1 MINSIINYNKKQY
14 KVLAK
19 SSNGWITIEDI
30 DTKETQKIRTSQL
43 TEKTEK
49 TSSSPKKADKAPLS
63 PKKTDKAPLSPKKA
77 DKAPSSPKKAVKKA
91 TEKVD
96 REVGNSANVHKEV
109 MLAKTFDPEK
119 HDPSGWLC
127 TEKIDGVRAYW
138 NHNKCN
144 LYTRKGNV
152 IECPKW
158 FKEHLPRHIDLDGE
172 LWIGYEQ
179 FNKVSGIARKHV
191 PIDEEW
197 QDVKYI
203 VFDVPVPNIPYE
215 ERVVMYSNIVKDLP
229 DNFEYLVPKPVTD
242 LDHLLK
248 TLVYMENKGAE
259 GLMIREPG
267 SMYERKRSSCLLKVK
282 SFKDDEG
289 IVVGYEKGKGKYS
302 DLVGT
307 IVLKHKNGQLIHLG
321 TGLTDED
328 RENPPPLGTMIT
340 YKYFEENNGIPRF
353 PVYVGPRYDI

>member
-1 MINSIINYNKKQY
+1 MNNSIIYNNKQY

-19 SSNGWITIEDI
+19 TSNGWLSLENE
-30 DTKETQKIRTSQL
+30 DTKETLKIRSSQL
-43 TEKTEK
+43 VTEVPKKTEK
-49 TSSSPKKADKAPLS
+49 VPLSPKKTEKAPLS
-63 PKKTDKAPLSPKKA
+63 PKKTEKAEKTIEVPKSPKNKKT
-77 DKAPSSPKKAVKKA
+77 DK
-91 TEKVD
+91 TRKVD
-96 REVGNSANVHKEV
+96 REVGNTANVHGEV

-138 NHNKCN
+138 NHKKGN
-144 LYTRKGNV
+144 LYTRKGHV
-152 IECPKW
+152 IGCPKW
-158 FKEHLPRHIDLDGE
+158 FKEHLPKHVDLDGE

-179 FNKVSGIARKHV
+179 FNKVSGIARKHTPV
-191 PIDEEW
+191 EEEW
-197 QDVKYI
+197 LQVKYI

-215 ERVVMYSNIVKDLP
+215 ERVKMYTEIVKDLP
-229 DNFEYLVPKPVTD
+229 DNFEYLVPKPIVD
-242 LDHLLK
+242 LDHLMK
-248 TLVYMENKGAE
+248 TLLYMENKGAE

-267 SMYERKRSSCLLKVK
+267 SMYERKRSGTLLKVK

-289 IVVGYEKGKGKYS
+289 VVVGYEKGKGKYS

-307 IVLKHKNGQLIHLG
+307 IILKHKNGQLINVG

-340 YKYFEENNGIPRF
+340 YKYFEETNGIPRF